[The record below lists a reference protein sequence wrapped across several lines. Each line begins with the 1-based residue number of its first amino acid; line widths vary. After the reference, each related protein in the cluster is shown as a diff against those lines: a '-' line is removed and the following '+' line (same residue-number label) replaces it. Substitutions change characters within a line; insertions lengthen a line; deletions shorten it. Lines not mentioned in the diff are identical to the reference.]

1 MNKRKY
7 YYLIAGLPDLIPDDK
22 KLTFS
27 SVQLRDY
34 LEENLH
40 PSDFELVKLFY
51 LPWDHENLLKLLY
64 KEKFEWDERGN
75 YSMELLEQ
83 LADRKQFEMLELDI
97 FPEYLVEFLEIFH
110 DDEEDFAKSESVK
123 KLTEGWYNHLL
134 SSGNEFIREFAAFK
148 MNMANIMLALNGRK
162 HDIPFESAIIGD
174 DEVTLALKK
183 SRSRDFGLA
192 NEIND
197 IENIIQIFEV
207 DNILDRELRLDSHFW
222 HFLDEITFFNYFTI
236 ERILAF
242 VQKLFIAERWYKL
255 DKEKGQQI
263 FKQLLD
269 ELQSNFEFPEEFAIT
284 YGKRK

>member
-27 SVQLRDY
+27 SVQLRNY
-34 LEENLH
+34 LQENLH

-64 KEKFEWDERGN
+64 KEKLEWDERGN
-75 YSMELLEQ
+75 YSMDLLEQ
-83 LADRKQFEMLELDI
+83 LADRKQFEMLELDT
-97 FPEYLVEFLEIFH
+97 FPEYLVQFLEFYH
-110 DDEEDFAKSESVK
+110 DDDEDFPKSEGVK
-123 KLTEGWYNHLL
+123 MLTEGWYNHLL
-134 SSGNEFIREFAAFK
+134 ASGNEFVREFAAYK

-162 HDIPFESAIIGD
+162 HDIPFESALIGD

-183 SRSRDFGLA
+183 SRSRDFGLS

-197 IENIIQIFEV
+197 IENIIQIFEI

-242 VQKLFIAERWYKL
+242 VQKLFIAERWYML
-255 DKEKGQQI
+255 DREKGQQI

>member
-7 YYLIAGLPDLIPDDK
+7 YYLVAGLPDIIPDDK

-27 SVQLRDY
+27 SVQLRNY
-34 LEENLH
+34 LQEHLH
-40 PSDFELVKLFY
+40 DSDFELVKLFY
-51 LPWDHENLLKLLY
+51 LPFDHENLLKLLY

-75 YSMELLEQ
+75 YSMNTIEQ
-83 LADRKQFEMLELDI
+83 LADKKQYEVLDTDP
-97 FPEYLVEFLEIFH
+97 FPSYLVQFMEYYH
-110 DDEEDFAKSESVK
+110 DDEEDFPKPEAINR
-123 KLTEGWYNHLL
+123 LTQGWYNHLL
-134 SSGNEFIREFAAFK
+134 SCGNEFVREFATYR

-162 HDIPFESAIIGD
+162 HDLPFEDALIGE
-174 DEVTLALKK
+174 DEITLALKK
-183 SRSRDFGLA
+183 SRSRDFGLS

-197 IENIIQIFEV
+197 IENIIQIFEI

-222 HFLDEITFFNYFTI
+222 QFLDEATFFNYFTI

-242 VQKLFIAERWYKL
+242 VQKLFVAERWFRL
-255 DKEKGQQI
+255 DKEKGQQL

>member
-7 YYLIAGLPDLIPDDK
+7 YYLVAGLPDIIPDDK

-27 SVQLRDY
+27 SVQLRNY
-34 LEENLH
+34 LQEHLH
-40 PSDFELVKLFY
+40 ASDFELVKLFY
-51 LPWDHENLLKLLY
+51 LPFDHENLLKLLY

-75 YSMELLEQ
+75 YSMDTLEQ
-83 LADRKQFEMLELDI
+83 LADKKQYEMIDTDP
-97 FPEYLVEFLEIFH
+97 FPPYLVQFMEFYH
-110 DDEEDFAKSESVK
+110 DDEEDFPKPEAIKR
-123 KLTEGWYNHLL
+123 LTEGWYNHLL
-134 SSGNEFIREFAAFK
+134 SCGNGFVREFATYRL
-148 MNMANIMLALNGRK
+148 NMANIMLALNGRK
-162 HDIPFESAIIGD
+162 HELPFEDALIGE
-174 DEVTLALKK
+174 DEVTFALKK
-183 SRSRDFGLA
+183 SRSRDFGLS

-197 IENIIQIFEV
+197 IENIIQIFEI

-222 HFLDEITFFNYFTI
+222 QFLDETTFFDYFTI

-242 VQKLFIAERWYKL
+242 VQKLFVAERWFRL
-255 DKEKGQQI
+255 DKEKGQQL